1 MQTGVL
7 IRKED
12 EDIDRHREVA
22 RERRK
27 RGSKRKRKQ
36 EKRNK
41 KASLTQKLSDLQTT
55 KRFPLFFSNFTFR
68 NFYRC
73 YCPLNFKMMC

>member
-1 MQTGVL
+1 ML
-7 IRKED
+7 A
-12 EDIDRHREVA
+12 RHREVA

-55 KRFPLFFSNFTFR
+55 KRFPLFFFK
-68 NFYRC
+68 FYFQK
-73 YCPLNFKMMC
+73 LLSLLLSFEF